1 LTKIKIIGD
10 PGQSNL
16 ETIKSWVEEYLKKFN
31 LDCQIYLA
39 FIENIEQ
46 YKRIIYKYGKLPNL
60 FPKDLQSLIELGFNL
75 IRSVGLLHEKMRK
88 PGVPPI
94 ILIRK
99 NSKVLKIH
107 ILDEIA
113 HIKEDLEGWSKIKLE
128 ALNLLFQDFISPK
141 NQALLHC
148 FRIHII
154 DFFANEMKC
163 RYGLNKEVFEDA
175 KVKLNDLIE
184 NFFPL
189 KGESKIGDFTLVL
202 AASFLTTLP
211 PSYPSRR
218 QDEEELEKM
227 IIDYIQEM
235 LMDSIYWKIKSILS
249 KLNSTPGIANIY
261 EIGSE
266 IIELAQ
272 EFLEK

>member
-10 PGQSNL
+10 PGQSDL
-16 ETIKSWVEEYLKKFN
+16 ETIKTWLEEYLKNFN

-113 HIKEDLEGWSKIKLE
+113 HIKEDVEGWNEIKLE
-128 ALNLLFQDFISPK
+128 ALNLLSQDFRSPE
-141 NQALLHC
+141 NQVLLRC
-148 FRIHII
+148 FGTYII

-163 RYGLNKEVFEDA
+163 RYGLNKEVFEDT
-175 KVKLNDLIE
+175 KIKLSDWIE
-184 NFFPL
+184 NLFPL
-189 KGESKIGDFTLVL
+189 KGESKICDFSLVL
-202 AASFLTTLP
+202 AAVFFTTLP
-211 PSYPSRR
+211 PSYPSRK
-218 QDEEELEKM
+218 QAEEELERM
-227 IIDYIQEM
+227 VIYYIKEM
-235 LMDSIYWKIKSILS
+235 SMDSIYWKVKSIVS
-249 KLNSTPGIANIY
+249 KLNSTPRIANIY

-272 EFLEK
+272 EFLK